1 MTVYRRSPN
10 RLDICK
16 FVNIM
21 THPATENRL
30 NAGMINHGKAE
41 KRQY

>member
-1 MTVYRRSPN
+1 
-10 RLDICK
+10 
-16 FVNIM
+16 M

-41 KRQY
+41 KKEDNLNFW